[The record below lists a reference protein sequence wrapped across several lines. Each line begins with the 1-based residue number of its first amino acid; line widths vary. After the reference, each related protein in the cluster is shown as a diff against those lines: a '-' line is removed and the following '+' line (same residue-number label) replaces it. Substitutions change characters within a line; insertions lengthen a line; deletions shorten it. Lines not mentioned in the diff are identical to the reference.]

1 MKERPILFQ
10 SEMVRALLDGRK
22 TQTRRDRY
30 LKNINESPDYR
41 LTWQGISGGVFGVR
55 FDRPRKTIFIP
66 SPYGAPGDHLWV
78 RETFCIGHFNEI
90 IYRATEPDQGCSHPE
105 DMSPW
110 KPSIF
115 MPRRESRI
123 TLEIT
128 SVRVERLQ
136 DISAAD
142 AASEGRPICDQC
154 GDCGWINSGPD
165 GGRQCDARNCGTS
178 DIEWY
183 AALWDSINGSGSWK
197 ANPDVVVL
205 QFSVHLCNID
215 RMPTDG

>member
-136 DISAAD
+136 DITEDD
-142 AASEGRPICDQC
+142 AKAEGVTIGGTKFDHPSISNEEEYGRAC
-154 GDCGWINSGPD
+154 GFAYKD
-165 GGRQCDARNCGTS
+165 
-178 DIEWY
+178 
-183 AALWDSINGSGSWK
+183 LWEKINGKGSWDK
-197 ANPDVVVL
+197 NPWVWAITFKKL
-205 QFSVHLCNID
+205 
-215 RMPTDG
+215 